1 MSVIDELANRFEAER
16 PRLRS
21 IASRM
26 LGSEHEAD
34 DAVQETWLR
43 LSRTDVSDVENL
55 PGWLTTV
62 VSRICLDHL
71 RSRSSRNHVSLDD
84 DERGEI
90 DAPSA
95 DDPEADAVLADEVGS
110 ALLVLLDRL
119 SPAERVAFVLH
130 DSFGVSFEV
139 IAPIVGRTPATTRQ
153 LASRARRKVTG
164 ASPQPATSA
173 NDLVLIDAF
182 LTASRNGDMA
192 GLLSVLA
199 PGVSV
204 FADATAASYGVEPVV
219 DGHERV
225 AAFFNGRAA
234 AAFLARIGDG
244 YGAIWMV
251 KGKPNVAFHF
261 TVTDGVIERIDLI
274 GDHGEL
280 TTMDYELVHDNRRA

>member
-1 MSVIDELANRFEAER
+1 MSVHEELADRFESER

-34 DAVQETWLR
+34 DAVQEAWLR
-43 LSRTDVSDVENL
+43 LSRTDPAGIENL
-55 PGWLTTV
+55 SGWLTTV

-71 RSRSSRNHVSLDD
+71 RARSARNLVSLDD
-84 DERGEI
+84 DERAGM
-90 DAPSA
+90 DVPAA
-95 DDPEADAVLADEVGS
+95 DDPEADAVLADSVGS
-110 ALLVLLDRL
+110 ALMVLLDRL

-130 DSFGVSFEV
+130 DSFGVSFDE

-164 ASPQPATSA
+164 AAPQPAKSA
-173 NDLVLIDAF
+173 NDLVVIDAF

-204 FADATAASYGVEPVV
+204 HADATAASYGVEPVV

-251 KGKPNVAFHF
+251 QGKPNVAFHF
-261 TVTDGVIERIDLI
+261 SVTDGVIERIDLI
-274 GDHGEL
+274 GDRENL
-280 TTMDYELVHDNRRA
+280 AAMDYELVRDNRRA